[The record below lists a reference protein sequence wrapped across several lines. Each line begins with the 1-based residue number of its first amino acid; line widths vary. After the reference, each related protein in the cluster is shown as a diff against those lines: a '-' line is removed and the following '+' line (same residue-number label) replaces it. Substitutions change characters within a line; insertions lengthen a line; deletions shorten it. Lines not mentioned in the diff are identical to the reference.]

1 MRNVRA
7 IWDYGKVLLKTVL
20 IGFVLSFI
28 HCLEPVEEA
37 AVTNLTV
44 NFGPQ
49 HPAAHG
55 VLRLVLELDG
65 EVSVYV
71 NINGEFAIISF
82 FFPIEKKFLNH
93 IIKLFYR
100 FSASV
105 LPLIVRN
112 EISAILGF
120 LYTCTLYV
128 TSRGAQYLYLGNHCK
143 DNL

>member
-1 MRNVRA
+1 MRA

-82 FFPIEKKFLNH
+82 FPIRK
-93 IIKLFYR
+93 KLFKPYYKA
-100 FSASV
+100 F
-105 LPLIVRN
+105 LPFFRICLTFDR
-112 EISAILGF
+112 
-120 LYTCTLYV
+120 
-128 TSRGAQYLYLGNHCK
+128 K
-143 DNL
+143 K